1 MKHQA
6 ERRKVLLSRGQSA
19 NMDLPPCP
27 VCGED
32 LELDSQRGPA
42 RCAACGF
49 VTAVELDAASLG
61 NLLKEASDRGLGPR
75 SLLVPSRE
83 APEPRLESWPTP
95 TMLEDRGVPVVP
107 HLRAPTPPP
116 ELVAHAPPAL
126 EDPRTAIR
134 TPGRDDPVTLLVDGN
149 RERDDARRKDLRA
162 RGEILR

>member
-1 MKHQA
+1 
-6 ERRKVLLSRGQSA
+6 
-19 NMDLPPCP
+19 MDLPPCP

-32 LELDSQRGPA
+32 LKLDSQRGPA
-42 RCAACGF
+42 RCTACGF

-61 NLLKEASDRGLGPR
+61 NLLEEAGDRGLGPR
-75 SLLVPSRE
+75 PLLASSRE
-83 APEPRLESWPTP
+83 GPEPRLEPWPTP

-116 ELVAHAPPAL
+116 ELVAHAPPAM
-126 EDPRTAIR
+126 EDPRTTIR
-134 TPGRDDPVTLLVDGN
+134 TPGRDDPVTPLDDGN